1 MKVLTIKE
9 ALEKK
14 LLRESA
20 EGLIISDIN
29 NTINLEDE
37 EKLQELQKNISTP
50 SIIVSDDEKNILC
63 ATISKEAKDFNL
75 EYKEKRKYT
84 FPRVYTSDNLP
95 VLVGGI
101 SYSGRYPDY
110 TKVIQDNENVD
121 INEYSL
127 HIKSAQGG
135 LEEKAI
141 VNKNTNLIEEV
152 QKLEEPILLK
162 FEDNTLEVHGGNV
175 KLEENEEFIESL
187 PIIDR
192 EAFLD
197 FQYYIELPDGRKSE
211 LTYGYIA
218 KPSLDTF
225 CMDVIKKID
234 KLKIIGDINP
244 EKIECG
250 EYNGFEKSTD
260 NYYISDPKEI
270 EILSSK
276 DKKLEMLMNQD
287 MELDKQI
294 EEAEEMLKESRL
306 EDKNIE
312 ESVREDK

>member
-1 MKVLTIKE
+1 MKVLSIKE
-9 ALEKK
+9 ALEKR
-14 LLRESA
+14 LLKESA

-29 NTINLEDE
+29 NTINLEDK
-37 EKLQELQKNISTP
+37 EKVQELQKNINTP

-63 ATISKEAKDFNL
+63 TTISKEAKDFNL

-84 FPRVYTSDNLP
+84 IPKVYTSDNSP

-110 TKVIQDNENVD
+110 IKVVQDNENVD
-121 INEYSL
+121 INDYSL

-135 LEEKAI
+135 LEEKAR
-141 VNKNTNLIEEV
+141 VNKDTDLVEEV

-162 FEDNTLEVHGGNV
+162 FGDNTLEVQGGNV

-187 PIIDR
+187 PIINR

-197 FQYYIELPDGRKSE
+197 FQYYIELPDGRKSD

-225 CMDVIKKID
+225 CKDVIKKID
-234 KLKIIGDINP
+234 KLKIVGDIDP
-244 EKIECG
+244 EEIECG
-250 EYNGFEKSTD
+250 EYNGSVKSTD
-260 NYYISDPKEI
+260 NYYVSAPKEI
-270 EILSSK
+270 EIINNK
-276 DKKLEMLMNQD
+276 DKELEMLMSQD

-294 EEAEEMLKESRL
+294 EKAEEILKENRL
-306 EDKNIE
+306 KDKNIE
-312 ESVREDK
+312 QLDREDK